1 MPKGI
6 DRNRAEAGSLVSKI
20 DSFLLAVRRW
30 EYKVADGAWFIK
42 SDARGRE
49 RKMGGE
55 IRIRISRFDDRLK
68 RDRVERR

>member
-49 RKMGGE
+49 RKMGGKFE
-55 IRIRISRFDDRLK
+55 LGLAGSTID
-68 RDRVERR
+68 